1 MIKLKGILTI
11 KLNNMVNLS
20 KLRYNVGCSYIIP
33 DKINQKIPS
42 SVFFNVRDYLDKP
55 LFSELKFGIS
65 NPVFTSWYSS
75 GRNKISFSA
84 NMKNIIINQINEYEK

>member
-42 SVFFNVRDYLDKP
+42 SVFFNVRDYKEDIIQDFVSIITSFTARLYGQRRTKRKTE
-55 LFSELKFGIS
+55 ELIRALE
-65 NPVFTSWYSS
+65 ND
-75 GRNKISFSA
+75 
-84 NMKNIIINQINEYEK
+84 KNI